1 MAEAGV
7 RDLRDHLSRYL
18 ERVRS
23 GEELT
28 VTDRGRPIARLVPVG
43 DTNTF
48 DRLIA
53 DGLIVPAASRRR
65 ARPKARVAATGPVSD
80 LVAAQRR

>member
-1 MAEAGV
+1 VAQAGI

-28 VTDRGRPIARLVPVG
+28 VTDRGQPIARLVPVDG
-43 DTNTF
+43 PNTR
-48 DRLIA
+48 DLLIA
-53 DGLIVPAASRRR
+53 EGLVTPAATRGRRR
-65 ARPKARVAATGPVSD
+65 PRTRVAVTAQVSD
-80 LVAAQRR
+80 LVAEQRR